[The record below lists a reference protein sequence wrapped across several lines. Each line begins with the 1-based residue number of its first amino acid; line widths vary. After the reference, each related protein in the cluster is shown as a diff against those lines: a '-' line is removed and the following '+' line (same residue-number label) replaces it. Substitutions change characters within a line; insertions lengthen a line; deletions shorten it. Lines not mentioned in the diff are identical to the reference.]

1 MHLEVIAGEGYS
13 IYCSLVLSG
22 VLLFGFVLNMCQ

>member
-1 MHLEVIAGEGYS
+1 MHLEVIAGEGHS
-13 IYCSLVLSG
+13 IYCSLALSG